1 MMKEKKISLKG
12 NDMLPA
18 ETTRQARVEAIKQAV
33 ATGNYR
39 VDDRTLADSLISDLL
54 WQQFER
60 MNFFKT

>member
-1 MMKEKKISLKG
+1 MKEKKISLQG

-18 ETTRQARVEAIKQAV
+18 ETNRQARVDAIKQAV
-33 ATGNYR
+33 ETGNYR

-60 MNFFKT
+60 IKFFKT

>member
-1 MMKEKKISLKG
+1 MKEKKTSLQG

-33 ATGNYR
+33 ETGNYR

-60 MNFFKT
+60 IKFFKT

>member
-1 MMKEKKISLKG
+1 MKEKKISLQG

-33 ATGNYR
+33 ETGNYR
-39 VDDRTLADSLISDLL
+39 VDERTLADSLISDLL

-60 MNFFKT
+60 IKIFKT

>member
-1 MMKEKKISLKG
+1 MKEKKISLKG
-12 NDMLPA
+12 SDMLPA

-33 ATGNYR
+33 ETGNYR

-60 MNFFKT
+60 IKFIKT

>member
-1 MMKEKKISLKG
+1 MIKEKKISLQG

-33 ATGNYR
+33 ETGNYR

-54 WQQFER
+54 WQQLER
-60 MNFFKT
+60 INFFKT